1 MAETVISLPDKAGDQ
16 SSTAGGRKP
25 KLPKGTI
32 IIPCCRCIG
41 AKGQIIRINSGSAAG
56 SVPWNLAGPAGA
68 VTNPIAQTITAN
80 VHPLWTAS
88 LSPAAWVQPNGPDGA
103 TNHPG
108 GTYNYFIHIWV
119 PRCTIPMKVEVK
131 GEAAG
136 DDEVRVYRGTS
147 LSGGTLIGQTPT
159 VADPPYA
166 AAGVGGWGFRAARV
180 LSFADTLAPG
190 VLHWLRFEVGNG
202 SLSPAG
208 LLVRAAIRT
217 TCSKDLE
224 LK

>member
-1 MAETVISLPDKAGDQ
+1 
-16 SSTAGGRKP
+16 
-25 KLPKGTI
+25 
-32 IIPCCRCIG
+32 
-41 AKGQIIRINSGSAAG
+41 
-56 SVPWNLAGPAGA
+56 
-68 VTNPIAQTITAN
+68 
-80 VHPLWTAS
+80 
-88 LSPAAWVQPNGPDGA
+88 
-103 TNHPG
+103 
-108 GTYNYFIHIWV
+108 
-119 PRCTIPMKVEVK
+119 MKVEVK

-136 DDEVRVYRGTS
+136 DDDVKVYRGTS

-166 AAGVGGWGFRAARV
+166 TASVGGWGFRAARI
-180 LSFADTLAPG
+180 LSFSDTLAAG
-190 VLHWLRFEVGNG
+190 VLHWLRFEVVNG